1 MPPSLLRSILVA
13 TDLGEG
19 SDPVVASAADLAAAT
34 RAELHLLT
42 SFDLQPLTFAG
53 GTSEAPSF
61 PGRVAGAQRVLEEQ
75 IARTVPAGV
84 TVASR
89 EAVIFVAHKAI
100 VARAVD
106 VSADL
111 IVLGP
116 HRARTGDAVLGS
128 TADRVI
134 RTTSVPVLVLRDRL
148 SLPLRRVIAAI
159 DLSEPARAALDQAV
173 SWTMAL
179 GAGGGQAG
187 SASLHVLH
195 VVPRLRGAVADEAAV
210 AAELEREVAGT
221 RSRTR
226 RDAGA
231 GEMGMVGQVRWAED
245 PAEEILRAAR
255 EDGADLLVLGTHGRG
270 AISRA
275 LIGSVASGVARR
287 APCPVLLVPPAMWR
301 QDA

>member
-19 SDPVVASAADLAAAT
+19 SDPIVASAADLAAAT
-34 RAELHLLT
+34 RAELHVLT
-42 SFDLQPLTFAG
+42 SFDLQPLPYAG
-53 GTSEAPSF
+53 GTDEAPSF
-61 PGRVAGAQRVLEEQ
+61 PGRVAGARRVLEEQ
-75 IARTVPAGV
+75 ITRTVPASV

-116 HRARTGDAVLGS
+116 HRARTGDALLGS

-134 RTTSVPVLVLRDRL
+134 RTASVPVLVLRDRL
-148 SLPLRRVIAAI
+148 SLPLRSVVAAV

-173 SWTMAL
+173 SWTAAL
-179 GAGGGQAG
+179 GASGGQADP
-187 SASLHVLH
+187 ASLRILH
-195 VVPRLRGAVADEAAV
+195 VVPRQRGTVADEALV
-210 AAELEREVAGT
+210 AAELAREVDGA

-226 RDAGA
+226 RRGA

-245 PAEEILRAAR
+245 PAEEILRAAG

-270 AISRA
+270 AIRRA

-287 APCPVLLVPPAMWR
+287 APCPVLLVPPTMWL
-301 QDA
+301 QET

>member
-1 MPPSLLRSILVA
+1 MPPALLRSILVA

-34 RAELHLLT
+34 RAELHALT
-42 SFDLQPLTFAG
+42 SFDLQPITFTG
-53 GTSEAPSF
+53 GDEAPSF
-61 PGRVAGAQRVLEEQ
+61 PGRVAEAQRVLKEQ
-75 IARTVPAGV
+75 IARTVPASV
-84 TVASR
+84 TVASQ

-100 VARAVD
+100 AARAVD

-116 HRARTGDAVLGS
+116 HRARTGDAILGS

-134 RTTSVPVLVLRDRL
+134 RTASVPVLVLLDRL

-159 DLSEPARAALDQAV
+159 DLSAPARVALDHAV
-173 SWTMAL
+173 SWTAAL
-179 GAGGGQAG
+179 GAGGGQADQT
-187 SASLHVLH
+187 SLQVLH
-195 VVPRLRGAVADEAAV
+195 VVPRQRRAGADEAVV
-210 AAELEREVAGT
+210 ASELDREVDGA
-221 RSRTR
+221 RARTH

-231 GEMGMVGQVRWAED
+231 GGIEMAGQLRWAED

-255 EDGADLLVLGTHGRG
+255 ENGADLLVLGTHGRG

-287 APCPVLLVPPAMWR
+287 ARCPVLLVPPAMWR
-301 QDA
+301 REA